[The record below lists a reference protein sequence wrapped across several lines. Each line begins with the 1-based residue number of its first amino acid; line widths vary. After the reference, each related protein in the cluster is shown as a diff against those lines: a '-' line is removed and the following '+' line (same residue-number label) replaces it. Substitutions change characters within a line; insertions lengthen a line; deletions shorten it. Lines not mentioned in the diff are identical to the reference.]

1 MEFFNR
7 TVTWAFDL
15 LLAPFSF
22 LAPVWGLVIL
32 STVAGIIM
40 LLVYGKISNQAAIKR
55 VKKSIAA
62 GIYESVLFRNDLR
75 VSLKAQAGMFWGG
88 MKYFGLAVPP
98 IIILAIP
105 TLIILAQLNLRYG
118 YRALKTGEQTIVS
131 VEVTNDSA
139 LFEAELQN
147 PENLKATPPLRNLD
161 ERTVSWRING
171 TPADLNIKVGSGI
184 LRQRLYSNE
193 TVNKIPTESYAS
205 PWWQFFYPGGSIPT
219 DLKDV
224 VKRVS
229 VSYPEQD
236 LRLFGMSLHWLV
248 IFAIVSI
255 GAGLVG
261 SKYLGVEI

>member
-1 MEFFNR
+1 M
-7 TVTWAFDL
+7 
-15 LLAPFSF
+15 
-22 LAPVWGLVIL
+22 L
-32 STVAGIIM
+32 SIVAGI
-40 LLVYGKISNQAAIKR
+40 LLLIVYGKISNQGAIKR

-98 IIILAIP
+98 ILILMIP

-118 YRALKTGEQTIVS
+118 YRSLNANEPAIVS
-131 VEVTNDSA
+131 IEVANDTA
-139 LFEAELQN
+139 LFETQLQN
-147 PENLKATPPLRNLD
+147 SEQLKATPPLRNLD
-161 ERTVSWRING
+161 DRTISWRING
-171 TPADLNIKVGSGI
+171 TPTELEINIGSGT
-184 LRQRLYSNE
+184 LRQSVYSSGY
-193 TVNKIPTESYAS
+193 VNKIPAEIYVS
-205 PWWQFFYPGGSIPT
+205 PWWQFFYPGGSIPA

-229 VSYPEQD
+229 ISYPEQD
-236 LRLFGMSLHWLV
+236 LKLLGMSFHWLV

-255 GAGLVG
+255 GAGIVG